1 MKDITVSQTRENY
14 NKVEGTQFLSWVS
27 LSYSLL
33 LLVNVPLV
41 ISELV
46 IQLRINIHFYSLTYK
61 TEHYVTQIF
70 KHNRRLSCLV

>member
-1 MKDITVSQTRENY
+1 MQDITALLMRENY

-61 TEHYVTQIF
+61 TEHYVT
-70 KHNRRLSCLV
+70 

>member
-1 MKDITVSQTRENY
+1 MQDITASQTRENY
-14 NKVEGTQFLSWVS
+14 NKVKDTQFLSWVA

-46 IQLRINIHFYSLTYK
+46 NP
-61 TEHYVTQIF
+61 TQ
-70 KHNRRLSCLV
+70 N

>member
-1 MKDITVSQTRENY
+1 MQDITASLMKENY

-41 ISELV
+41 INELV
-46 IQLRINIHFYSLTYK
+46 NLT
-61 TEHYVTQIF
+61 Q
-70 KHNRRLSCLV
+70 N